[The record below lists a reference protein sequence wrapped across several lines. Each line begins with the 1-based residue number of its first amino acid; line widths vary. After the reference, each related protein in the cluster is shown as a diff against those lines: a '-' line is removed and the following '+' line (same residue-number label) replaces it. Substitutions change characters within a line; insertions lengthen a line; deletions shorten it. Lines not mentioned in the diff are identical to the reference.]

1 MLLNADIGEKE
12 LLEDLE
18 HELALIPYLDML
30 NIACGGHAGNQLVMS
45 AIMKTA
51 KQHGALIGAHPS
63 YPDRKNFGR
72 MSIVTTKTQVQK
84 WLSEQIGLFL
94 QEAQKLNSPIHHIKP
109 HGALY
114 HDVMQNEELA
124 DLFME
129 AIASQFPKD
138 DKKPFIVG
146 LANSVLE
153 KIAQEYTFPFMAEA
167 FIDRRYVDD
176 GNLQSRKEAGSVLTK
191 EEALDQYLSL
201 TQTHTVQTN
210 TGENLALIFQ
220 TLCVHSDSPE
230 SEEIV
235 KSVSNLRKK

>member
-1 MLLNADIGEKE
+1 M
-12 LLEDLE
+12 
-18 HELALIPYLDML
+18 
-30 NIACGGHAGNQLVMS
+30 
-45 AIMKTA
+45 
-51 KQHGALIGAHPS
+51 
-63 YPDRKNFGR
+63 
-72 MSIVTTKTQVQK
+72 
-84 WLSEQIGLFL
+84 SEQIGLFL
-94 QEAQKLNSPIHHIKP
+94 QEAQKLDVPIHHIKP

-124 DLFME
+124 GYFME
-129 AIASQFPKD
+129 AVAELFSQRAEN
-138 DKKPFIVG
+138 PFIVG
-146 LANSVLE
+146 LANSDLE
-153 KIAQEYTFPFMAEA
+153 KMAQEYAFPFMAEA

-201 TQTHTVQTN
+201 TQTNTVQTN
-210 TGENLALIFQ
+210 TGENLTLIFQ